1 MQSLIPQIRQLLA
14 AEFGESPMTCSLA
27 TADYNGNPSVRTMVL
42 RDISDEG
49 TLLFV
54 SDRRTHKDDHLRDRP
69 QCEVLFWLPKQ
80 NVQIR
85 VVAAATVLD
94 AENDIGM
101 REVWWD
107 RLDPRGTR
115 ILSRDKA
122 ETPETMAVPVT
133 FELIN
138 VTPFSIRVE
147 NYKEKPIK
155 VDEWKRA

>member
-1 MQSLIPQIRQLLA
+1 MHPLVSQIRQLLA
-14 AEFGESPMTCSLA
+14 TEYGESVMTCSLA
-27 TADYNGNPSVRTMVL
+27 TADYNGNPAVRTMVL

-49 TLLFV
+49 ALLFV

-80 NVQIR
+80 NVQLRI
-85 VVAAATVLD
+85 VATATVLD

-101 REVWWD
+101 REAWWD

-122 ETPETMAVPVT
+122 ESPETIAVPVT

-138 VTPFSIRVE
+138 AIPLHIRIENYREKPIRVE
-147 NYKEKPIK
+147 
-155 VDEWKRA
+155 EWKRS